1 MRFAPKDERIYFY
14 QRGKPLGEW
23 EREHRLHIDQPAS
36 DEIFEIGNVYRID
49 STCLEI
55 TDESQTRVQLA
66 GMLLLICAVAVGF
79 SLSSGRCLH
88 RHHFMSQPKR

>member
-55 TDESQTRVQLA
+55 TDESAQSRFQWK
-66 GMLLLICAVAVGF
+66 
-79 SLSSGRCLH
+79 R
-88 RHHFMSQPKR
+88 FMSDGEHGAKGDGVDA